1 MIALISPAKTLDYS
15 PISGEFS
22 TPQMQNEI
30 FKLVDNLKQKSA
42 SDIQKLMK
50 LSDKLADLN
59 YGRFQGF
66 DKNFTEQNSKAAMF
80 AFKGDVYTGLNA
92 NDFDNEDTKF
102 AEKTLRMLSGL
113 YGILKPLDLI
123 QPYRLEM
130 GTKLPVDNFKNLYE
144 FWGKKISK
152 KINEIENDFVINL
165 ASNEYFKAVDKKTL
179 NAQIIDINFKEN
191 KNGEYKI
198 VGIYAKK
205 ARGKMVRFMIKNR
218 IKNPQDLQKFDI
230 DNYQFNS
237 ELSSEFNWIWTR

>member
-1 MIALISPAKTLDYS
+1 
-15 PISGEFS
+15 
-22 TPQMQNEI
+22 
-30 FKLVDNLKQKSA
+30 
-42 SDIQKLMK
+42 
-50 LSDKLADLN
+50 
-59 YGRFQGF
+59 
-66 DKNFTEQNSKAAMF
+66 
-80 AFKGDVYTGLNA
+80 
-92 NDFDNEDTKF
+92 
-102 AEKTLRMLSGL
+102 MLSGL

-144 FWGKKISK
+144 FWGSKISK

-165 ASNEYFKAVDKKTL
+165 ASNEYFKAVDKQTL